1 MESQYNFQ
9 MKSRSDRKEWEQ
21 VKVYLEIHCNR
32 TTAVHYARSLAK
44 KFDRELIPSKV
55 AEHTSMKNPDYENT
69 IKNRS

>member
-32 TTAVHYARSLAK
+32 TTAVHYARSLSK
-44 KFDRELIPSKV
+44 KFDMEIRMTQGTDPFKSSGTYI
-55 AEHTSMKNPDYENT
+55 YE
-69 IKNRS
+69 KS